1 MIIFLNEKYSGTIKA
16 FHGSDVKITNFSY
29 DYVGGKEANDEHGSG
44 FYFFTDEKYMFTY
57 GKYAHQCTLH
67 LNNVIE
73 RGGKPNLK
81 NMTKLANA
89 LPSSIKRDV
98 GVDWDE
104 NWKVGFRDFILSS
117 YNSAV
122 DEYDGYL
129 NIWIDG
135 YRNIHNLWVENMS
148 KILNIDAHDTGEG
161 IIVVFNKDSINI
173 DKIYKNKE

>member
-1 MIIFLNEKYSGTIKA
+1 
-16 FHGSDVKITNFSY
+16 
-29 DYVGGKEANDEHGSG
+29 
-44 FYFFTDEKYMFTY
+44 
-57 GKYAHQCTLH
+57 
-67 LNNVIE
+67 
-73 RGGKPNLK
+73 
-81 NMTKLANA
+81 MTKLANA